1 MLVTTNVQVAYGTDV
16 RALKPQLEA
25 AVAQVTRVLADPPPA
40 VHLLAFADNGMD
52 LAVNFWITD
61 PENGQGNVR
70 SEVNFAVLQ
79 VLNEQGIEIPY
90 PQRVLHTLPA
100 RTTAS

>member
-1 MLVTTNVQVAYGTDV
+1 V
-16 RALKPQLEA
+16 RLLKPQLEA
-25 AVAQVTRVLADPPPA
+25 AVAQVSRVLADRAPA

-70 SEVNFAVLQ
+70 SEVNFAVLK

-90 PQRVLHTLPA
+90 PQRVVHTVPVPA
-100 RTTAS
+100 SAPAP